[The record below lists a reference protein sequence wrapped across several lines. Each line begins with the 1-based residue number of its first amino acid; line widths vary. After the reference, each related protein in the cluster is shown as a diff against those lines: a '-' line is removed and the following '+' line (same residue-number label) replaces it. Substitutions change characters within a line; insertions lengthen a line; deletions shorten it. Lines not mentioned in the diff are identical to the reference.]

1 MAKIEVAPSTASRL
15 TLLASAWETTIDG
28 AIGRLI
34 DRLAAQ
40 PPSAA
45 VEPSTTEGQVAVHAV
60 YEGQRSDGLF
70 DPATQSLRITAGPGA
85 GKSFRRP
92 SGAAIAVVQAVNP
105 AVNPNRNG
113 WSFWIVSSNGQAL
126 QTIRGKS

>member
-1 MAKIEVAPSTASRL
+1 MMKIEVTTFTASRL

-40 PPSAA
+40 PSGSVVDMPA
-45 VEPSTTEGQVAVHAV
+45 TEGHVAVHAV
-60 YEGQRSDGLF
+60 YDGQRSEGLY
-70 DPATQSLRITAGPGA
+70 DPATQSLRITTGPAA

-105 AVNPNRNG
+105 SVNPNRNG
-113 WSFWIVSSNGQAL
+113 WSFWTISSNGQAL
-126 QTIRGKS
+126 QSIRSKS